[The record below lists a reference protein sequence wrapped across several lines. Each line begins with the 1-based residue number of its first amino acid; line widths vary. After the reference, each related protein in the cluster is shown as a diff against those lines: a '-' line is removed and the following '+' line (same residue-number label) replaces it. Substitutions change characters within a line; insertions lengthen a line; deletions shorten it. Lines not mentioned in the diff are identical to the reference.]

1 MKKNLQLKDTWLVL
15 NNMLLKEGV
24 AKQHLNSYNQFIEE
38 GLQKIINETQN
49 IDVETLNPY
58 KVRLGKIKL
67 GTPRVVE
74 IDGSVNTLMP
84 LEARLRNLTYSAPI
98 TLEMSVEENGSIR
111 ESQIYSIGDM
121 PVMVKSN
128 QCSLSTLEEDQLIA
142 SGDDTNDPGGYF
154 IIHGSDRVIVGLEDL
169 SPNRIMVE
177 KEKVGNV
184 LVHKS
189 KIYSSIVGY
198 RAKIE
203 LYLKHGTPSNAEAS
217 QMAMQFITE

>member
-1 MKKNLQLKDTWLVL
+1 MKKNFQLKDTWLVL

-38 GLQKIINETQN
+38 GLQKIINETHT

-128 QCSLSTLEEDQLIA
+128 QCSLSTLDKDQLIA

-154 IIHGSDRVIVGLEDL
+154 IIHGSDRVIV
-169 SPNRIMVE
+169 
-177 KEKVGNV
+177 V
-184 LVHKS
+184 L
-189 KIYSSIVGY
+189 
-198 RAKIE
+198 
-203 LYLKHGTPSNAEAS
+203 
-217 QMAMQFITE
+217 